1 MTNEA
6 KLYADL
12 FEHIQ
17 AFDYHY
23 RPDEDNDWAEFIRDI
38 KQRIVFQYMDAYN
51 KQSPDST

>member
-17 AFDYHY
+17 AFDLQFGSN
-23 RPDEDNDWAEFIRDI
+23 DEDWHMFIADI
-38 KQRIVFQYMDAYN
+38 NKRIAFKYIDAQN
-51 KQSPDST
+51 EQSPDSK